1 LTSTE
6 HKHTAAEYKNSYG
19 AKCYGSENQ
28 NNTKHVIF
36 YTTQIKNYR
45 ILQQWS
51 SSFSYQYRVLFAT
64 ITYIMHYFT
73 MFFNFSK
80 LTGLTSMWIQA
91 VKRKAFFSVSV
102 KTVLYQESLEI
113 HSQSWK
119 MYFVLFPHSLYLQLK
134 VGGRIHIICKGN
146 EKFTLSELF

>member
-1 LTSTE
+1 
-6 HKHTAAEYKNSYG
+6 
-19 AKCYGSENQ
+19 
-28 NNTKHVIF
+28 
-36 YTTQIKNYR
+36 
-45 ILQQWS
+45 
-51 SSFSYQYRVLFAT
+51 
-64 ITYIMHYFT
+64 MHYFT